1 MDQQSGLS
9 MGDAGSAQP
18 DAATMRQRRRRL
30 AAIRLGGLTLVAI
43 IVALMVVALPDVYA
57 AALTPDVLRDLRHLG
72 FSPTLYASILL
83 AESLMSSL
91 VYLALG
97 LVLLWRRP
105 DDRVAL
111 FCALMLVT
119 FGGGVTGFLFDP
131 TIGSPVGALARNV
144 VLRIAA
150 TLVFVVGEV
159 SLITFFYIAPSGR
172 FVPRWT
178 RWCGVLA
185 LIYWGAAVFYP
196 SLYNG
201 LTGSTVIIL
210 FATALVAQVYRYWR
224 VSTLIEREQ
233 TKWIVV
239 GIVAAVAIIAVP
251 QLIAFLFFPGI
262 EKQAHDSPVLDTLVF
277 GSRWIVALLLIPISI
292 AIAVLRARL
301 WDIDIIINRALVY
314 TVLTALLAAVYVG
327 LTIGVES
334 LAEAITKRSSQQ
346 PVATVAATLAIAA
359 LFQPLRRRVQNVID
373 RRFYRRK
380 YDVARTVADFA
391 ATLRTETDLTQL
403 SEQLVAVV
411 QETMQPT
418 HVSLWLRPH
427 QRRSAPGANNPLD
440 TAWL

>member
-1 MDQQSGLS
+1 MQQQSRLS

-18 DAATMRQRRRRL
+18 DATAMNQRRRRL
-30 AAIRLGGLTLVAI
+30 AAVRVGGLTLVAI
-43 IVALMVVALPDVYA
+43 IVALIVVALPDVYA
-57 AALTPDVLRDLRHLG
+57 ATLTPDVLRDLRHLG
-72 FSPTLYASILL
+72 FSPALYASILL
-83 AESLMSSL
+83 AESIVSSL

-144 VLRIAA
+144 VLRFAA
-150 TLVFVVGEV
+150 TLVFVTGEV

-178 RWCGVLA
+178 RWCAVLA
-185 LIYWGAAVFYP
+185 LIYWGAVVFYP
-196 SLYNG
+196 PLFNG
-201 LTGSTVIIL
+201 LAGSTVLIL
-210 FATALVAQVYRYWR
+210 FATALAAQVYRYWR
-224 VSTLIEREQ
+224 VSTPVEREQ

-251 QLIAFLFFPGI
+251 QLIASLFFPGI
-262 EKQAHDSPVLDTLVF
+262 EKSAHDSPVLGTLVF

-314 TVLTALLAAVYVG
+314 TVLTALLAAVYAG
-327 LTIGVES
+327 LTIGAES
-334 LAEAITKRSSQQ
+334 LAEAITQRSSQQ
-346 PVATVAATLAIAA
+346 PLATVAATLAIAA
-359 LFQPLRRRVQNVID
+359 LFHPLRRRVQNVID

-403 SEQLVAVV
+403 SDQLLAVV

-418 HVSLWLRPH
+418 HVSLWLRPQ
-427 QRRSAPGANNPLD
+427 QRRYL
-440 TAWL
+440 TRKH

>member
-1 MDQQSGLS
+1 MHLQSGPS

-18 DAATMRQRRRRL
+18 DAAALRQRRRRL
-30 AAIRLGGLTLVAI
+30 AAVRVGGLTLVAI
-43 IVALMVVALPDVYA
+43 IVALIVIALPDVYA
-57 AALTPDVLRDLRHLG
+57 AALTPDELRDLRHLG
-72 FSPTLYASILL
+72 FSPALYASILL
-83 AESLMSSL
+83 AESIVSSL

-144 VLRIAA
+144 VLRFAA

-178 RWCGVLA
+178 RWCAVLA
-185 LIYWGAAVFYP
+185 LIFWSAVVFYP
-196 SLYNG
+196 PLFTG
-201 LTGSTVIIL
+201 LAGSTVLIL
-210 FATALVAQVYRYWR
+210 FATALAAQVYRYWR
-224 VSTLIEREQ
+224 VSTLVEREQ

-251 QLIAFLFFPGI
+251 HLIASLLFPGI
-262 EKQAHDSPVLDTLVF
+262 EKSAQHSPVLSTLVF

-292 AIAVLRARL
+292 AIAILRARL

-314 TVLTALLAAVYVG
+314 TVLTALLAVVYVG

-334 LAEAITKRSSQQ
+334 LAEAITQRSSQQ
-346 PVATVAATLAIAA
+346 PLATVAATLAIAA
-359 LFQPLRRRVQNVID
+359 LFRPLRRRVQNVID

-403 SEQLVAVV
+403 SEQLLAVV

-418 HVSLWLRPH
+418 HVSLWLRPQ
-427 QRRSAPGANNPLD
+427 QRR
-440 TAWL
+440 